1 MTNDLVIFSG
11 SSHPVFAEAV
21 AAYIG
26 LPLGQRE
33 IIRFSNDNIWVQIQ
47 TNVREKDVFII
58 QTSSPPVQDNLME
71 LLIFID
77 ALKHASARRIT
88 AVLPYFPYARSD
100 KKDRPRISITAR
112 LVADLLQTAGADRV
126 LTMDLH
132 SPQVQGFCRIPADQL
147 RAINV
152 LCHHLKK
159 YDLKD
164 AVLVAADAGEAKG
177 IGGFANRLHLPFA
190 VIDKRRYGNDES
202 PRCVNIVGDVK
213 DKTAIIIDD
222 EISSAGTLVEA
233 ARYLKEHGAKEVW
246 AAVTHGVFVGSA
258 LSKIEN
264 AEMERVIVTDT
275 MPSKEGQG
283 YDRLEYLTVTHLFAQ
298 AILCIHSGQ
307 SISGLFVNGDSHKH

>member
-33 IIRFSNDNIWVQIQ
+33 IITFSNDNIWVQIQ
-47 TNVREKDVFII
+47 DNVREKDVFVI
-58 QTSSPPVQDNLME
+58 QTSSPPVQDHLME

-77 ALKHASARRIT
+77 ALKHASAKRIT

-132 SPQVQGFCRIPADQL
+132 SPQVQGLCRIPADQL

-152 LCHHLKK
+152 LCRHLKK
-159 YDLKD
+159 QDLTD
-164 AVLVAADAGEAKG
+164 AVVVAADAGEAKG
-177 IGGFANRLHLPFA
+177 IGGFVNRLELPFA
-190 VIDKRRYGNDES
+190 IIDKRRDHNGN
-202 PRCVNIVGDVK
+202 PQCVNIVGEVK
-213 DKTAIIIDD
+213 NKNAIVTDD
-222 EISSAGTLVEA
+222 EFSSLRTLYEA
-233 ARYLKEHGAKEVW
+233 AKYLKEKGAKEVW
-246 AAVTHGVFVGSA
+246 ATATHPVFVGQA
-258 LSKIEN
+258 HDRLKKAYKEGIIK
-264 AEMERVIVTDT
+264 RVIVTDT
-275 MPSKEGQG
+275 FPPTEGEPIWVE
-283 YDRLEYLTVTHLFAQ
+283 RLTVTHLFAQ
-298 AILCIHSGQ
+298 AILCIHNGQ
-307 SISGLFVNGDSHKH
+307 SISGLFLNGEKK